1 MLSFEFSSPVW
12 REEAHSL
19 VEPAPES
26 VSPYRVELGFAPS
39 VWREAH
45 GLVGISLTHETT
57 TANTSDARQNI
68 QGYSHVCCHLKRSC
82 QHDSWSLVSRMML
95 PASLEQREPSS
106 EQHELIAV
114 VEPRHL

>member
-12 REEAHSL
+12 REEAHGL

-45 GLVGISLTHETT
+45 GLVAD
-57 TANTSDARQNI
+57 ANEDQPHTRDDDCKYER
-68 QGYSHVCCHLKRSC
+68 C
-82 QHDSWSLVSRMML
+82 QTKDLGVFTCML
-95 PASLEQREPSS
+95 P
-106 EQHELIAV
+106 HEEKL
-114 VEPRHL
+114 PT